1 MTKRGLKSRHALMLA
16 LGGTIGTGLF
26 IGSGWQLEMSL
37 PLSWRLPSRDLAGSR
52 GLYASFFHPL
62 RVKDMGRLVVVTTQ
76 IQDKD
81 GEKSTA
87 KSIDFLGDIYVLEVR
102 YLEPTTPDSWL
113 CRIA

>member
-1 MTKRGLKSRHALMLA
+1 
-16 LGGTIGTGLF
+16 
-26 IGSGWQLEMSL
+26 
-37 PLSWRLPSRDLAGSR
+37 
-52 GLYASFFHPL
+52 
-62 RVKDMGRLVVVTTQ
+62 MGRLVVVTTQ

>member
-1 MTKRGLKSRHALMLA
+1 MLRLCPGYDDQERAQVSPRSDACPRRHDWNWPLYRLWVAIGNVSPSFMEATFARSRWLS
-16 LGGTIGTGLF
+16 
-26 IGSGWQLEMSL
+26 GS
-37 PLSWRLPSRDLAGSR
+37 
-52 GLYASFFHPL
+52 
-62 RVKDMGRLVVVTTQ
+62 
-76 IQDKD
+76 DKD